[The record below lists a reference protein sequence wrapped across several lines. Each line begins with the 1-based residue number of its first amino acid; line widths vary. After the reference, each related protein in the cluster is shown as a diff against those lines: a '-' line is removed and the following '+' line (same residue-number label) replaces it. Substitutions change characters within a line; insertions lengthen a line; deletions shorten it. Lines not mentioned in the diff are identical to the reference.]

1 MIETRSGTL
10 SGNLTRWIEDF
21 EKGVFYL
28 EGLDEAQRTKFKSA
42 GSRFFKAM
50 HIDLLRDTEMVKD
63 MSSLLKKNMDAY
75 SKNSSDL
82 TFAAREQQAKSIIAD
97 MQKELTNAEKKDEIE
112 AHSAKLVELFNE
124 LTDAMAVTKMLMSQP
139 EMSPELIDEY
149 NPLYN
154 KGKTPGVFFNT
165 TVPLRFH
172 YASNPLESE
181 IDKASFEEGKRI
193 EDPIDIVKLED
204 SSLFG
209 KSGKRE
215 DERGKAPYRPINLN
229 GLSAVDSMLEDA
241 FYRLNVTPAY
251 TVLRKVVGREEPNNN
266 GITMISED
274 AKILKT
280 INQTRD
286 WKYEH
291 RAKRVALAAAARE
304 LENVIANDSQIGT
317 YNTQF
322 SEAIRF
328 LSSVFTVK
336 ALFSVLQLW
345 NQTAPASTIVIVKK
359 LLTGDIQGAK
369 DFARISARMGGS
381 GVMGNIK
388 GVFQTSDEKN
398 QSVYFFKQ
406 VDELVKEVDP
416 WISFRGTDGMD
427 PYRNV
432 LRNQRRHGVGA
443 FKSVAGKMTKQLE
456 ALNEWGLDKTIGVG
470 ERWIARSIY
479 MMELL
484 GELRRMKEAG
494 VIDVAPETVDQL
506 LEIPGY
512 QIPTQ
517 AKDYARMKVNDMMGM
532 ADQSKKS
539 FMFQSHSRFPGIQ
552 ALTRSAVRF
561 SNHTVTTASN
571 MTSLLPAI
579 RRLGDNASYGQQRM
593 RSEAVENVIGTL
605 GQNTLFH
612 LMKLHTLVP
621 LVAYIIFNSTGDDDD
636 EAQTKAQ
643 ELSDGMLAPSE
654 EMDKASDF
662 MKAAIFGKENQL
674 FQDWRDPESARK
686 SAYANL
692 LGKVFTEF
700 SQAFPGFGVAMGYMP
715 VNAASKYITD
725 PFAEH
730 LMAIGKDMEVAR
742 GNMAEQGIRIYE
754 RERGPLEGAAQL
766 TAPSAE
772 LYNLFDAGRT
782 GVQSLF
788 LDDSN
793 PLETAL
799 YLATE
804 VFATRELR
812 GALEGM
818 VKKKIRDAE

>member
-1 MIETRSGTL
+1 
-10 SGNLTRWIEDF
+10 
-21 EKGVFYL
+21 
-28 EGLDEAQRTKFKSA
+28 
-42 GSRFFKAM
+42 
-50 HIDLLRDTEMVKD
+50 MVKD

-75 SKNSSDL
+75 SKNSADL
-82 TFAAREQQAKSIIAD
+82 TFAAREQQAKNIIED
-97 MQKELTNAEKKDEIE
+97 MQKELTKAEKKDEIE
-112 AHSAKLVELFNE
+112 AHSAKLVGLFNE

-139 EMSPELIDEY
+139 EMSPESIDEY

-154 KGKTPGVFFNT
+154 KEKKPGVFFNT

-193 EDPIDIVKLED
+193 EDPIDIVKLEE

-251 TVLRKVVGREEPNNN
+251 TVLRKVVGREEPTNK

-328 LSSVFTVK
+328 LSSTFTVK

-345 NQTAPASTIVIVKK
+345 NQTAPASTMVVVKK
-359 LLTGDIQGAK
+359 LLIGDVQGAK
-369 DFARISARMGGS
+369 DFIQISSRMGSS
-381 GVMGNIK
+381 GIMGNIK
-388 GVFQTSDEKN
+388 GVIQTTDEQKK
-398 QSVYFFKQ
+398 SEYFFKQ
-406 VDELVKEVDP
+406 VDEWVKEVDP

-432 LRNQRRHGVGA
+432 LRNQRRYGVGGVKA
-443 FKSVAGKMTKQLE
+443 VSGKLTKQLE

-494 VIDVAPETVDQL
+494 VIDVTPETVDQL
-506 LEIPGY
+506 LKIPGH

-517 AKDYARMKVNDMMGM
+517 AKDYARMKVNDMMGI

-561 SNHTVTTASN
+561 SNHTATTASN

-579 RRLGDNASYGQQRM
+579 RRLGDDASYGQQRM

-636 EAQTKAQ
+636 EAQEKAQ
-643 ELSDGMLAPSE
+643 SLADGMLAPSE
-654 EMDKASDF
+654 EMDKASDY
-662 MKAAIFGKENQL
+662 MKSAIFGKENQL

-692 LGKVFTEF
+692 IGKVFTEF
-700 SQAFPGFGVAMGYMP
+700 SQAIPGFGVALGYMP
-715 VNAASKYITD
+715 INSASKYITD

-730 LMAIGKDMEVAR
+730 LMAIGDDMEVAR

-782 GVQSLF
+782 GVKSMF
-788 LDDSN
+788 LEDGD

-799 YLATE
+799 YMASE

-818 VKKKIRDAE
+818 VKKKIQEEE